1 MYTVTIEAGFSARHR
16 VRLPDG
22 VLEPPHSHDW
32 RIRALFGRDELDE
45 SAMVID
51 FDRARSSLES
61 VLAGLHQTDLNHHR
75 GLAGRNP
82 TAEVV
87 ARYVFEQLRT
97 LGLSTLRRIDV
108 TEAPGCVAGFELT
121 GPIEHPGKGR
131 ELTMNTAFP
140 RMDE

>member
-1 MYTVTIEAGFSARHR
+1 MYTVTIEAGFSALHR

-32 RIRALFGRDELDE
+32 RIRALFSRDELDE

-51 FDRARSSLES
+51 FDKARSILES
-61 VLAGLHQTDLNHHR
+61 VLAGLHQTDLNSHP

-87 ARYVFEQLRT
+87 ARYVFEQMHA
-97 LGLSTLRRIDV
+97 LGLDALRRIDV
-108 TEAPGCVAGFELT
+108 TEAPGCVAGFEAT
-121 GPIEHPGKGR
+121 DPIEHPRKDR
-131 ELTMNTAFP
+131 ELTMNTTIR
-140 RMDE
+140 RMDG

>member
-1 MYTVTIEAGFSARHR
+1 MYTVTIEAGFSALHR

-32 RIRALFGRDELDE
+32 RIRALFGCDELDE

-51 FDRARSSLES
+51 FDRARSTLES
-61 VLAGLHQTDLNHHR
+61 VLAGLHQTDLNHHP

-87 ARYVFEQLRT
+87 ARYVFDQMRT

-108 TEAPGCVAGFELT
+108 TEAPGCVAGFEAT
-121 GPIEHPGKGR
+121 GPIEHAGKSR
-131 ELTMNTAFP
+131 ELTMNTAIR
-140 RMDE
+140 RMDG